1 MLFKKVMGNSKVLK
15 RILVSL
21 AILAMAFSPLAN
33 LTVLAAHA
41 DSKTPYVI
49 TLNSGSVSST
59 SSTLDTSPTDQMKDG
74 AILHAWCWSFN
85 TIKDNMKAIADAGYT
100 SVQTSPISTC
110 YVGNGGDLRFTN
122 QWYYH
127 YQPTDFTI
135 GNYQLGNEEQFAQM
149 CKVAHEYGIRV
160 IVDAVVNH
168 CTSDYS
174 KISENIKRIPNF
186 FHTNTSISN
195 WNDRKQVTQL
205 AVLGLWDCNT
215 QNSNVQNY
223 IKSYLQKCVA
233 LGADG
238 FRYDTA
244 KHVELPDDGDY
255 GSNFWPNVLNNGA
268 QFQYGE
274 VLQDSI
280 SRESAYANYMSVVA
294 SNYGKK
300 LRDNIGSN
308 NLNASNLVNY
318 DINVSPD
325 KIITWVESHDNYA
338 NSITDWGSS
347 QWMTDEQVKLLWGVV
362 CGRAEGTPLFFSR
375 PVGGGGQS
383 WDNRFPE
390 ITRMGDRGSS
400 LFMDDEVVAVNK
412 FRNAMDGQSEFLRNP
427 NGDSRV
433 LMIER
438 GTIGAVIIN
447 TTYSSY
453 SINSATKLENGSYE
467 SITDDRSKFNVSSGT
482 ITGAIPARSI
492 VVLMKG
498 GSPDPTPSVSIE
510 NVKTTFSTDTYT
522 LKLLASNTVNATYQ
536 INSDPSYLYE
546 NGDTITIGA
555 NDPVGT
561 VYNIELRG
569 INSQGATTS
578 QKYTITKTDKVGTT
592 IYFEKPASWGSNVN
606 AYVYDESGTTV
617 QKIAAWPGAVM
628 VSGGNNTYRL
638 TFDQVYSNPLVIF
651 NDGTNQAPASN
662 QKGFAVINEATYDV
676 NGIKQDNPGSSIT
689 VYYNTGWT
697 TANMHYQI
705 GTGAWTS
712 VPGVAMSNSNV
723 SGYKVATIDLGSETN
738 FTACFNNGSGS
749 WDNNNGGNYKF
760 TTPGTYT
767 VKNGVITVGE
777 PTPTIKNSIT
787 VYYFTSWTSTNMH
800 YQIGAGAWTTVPGV
814 SMSNST
820 VSGYKIITVDL
831 GTETTLVACFNNGNG
846 WWDNNSS
853 NNYKFNS
860 PGTYTVKD
868 GAITSGAPK

>member
-49 TLNSGSVSST
+49 TLSSGSGMST
-59 SSTLDTSPTDQMKDG
+59 ASTLDTSPTDQMKDG

-195 WNDRKQVTQL
+195 WNDRWQVTQL

-244 KHVELPDDGDY
+244 KHVELPDDGNY

-280 SRESAYANYMSVVA
+280 SRENAYANYMSVVA

-308 NLNASNLVNY
+308 NLNASNLVSY

-390 ITRMGDRGSS
+390 MTRMGDRGSS

-482 ITGAIPARSI
+482 ITGSIPARSI

-536 INSDPSYLYE
+536 INNDPSYLYE

-578 QKYTITKTDKVGTT
+578 QKYTITKTDNQ
-592 IYFEKPASWGSNVN
+592 SN
-606 AYVYDESGTTV
+606 A
-617 QKIAAWPGAVM
+617 
-628 VSGGNNTYRL
+628 
-638 TFDQVYSNPLVIF
+638 
-651 NDGTNQAPASN
+651 
-662 QKGFAVINEATYDV
+662 
-676 NGIKQDNPGSSIT
+676 IT
-689 VYYNTGWT
+689 VYYYTGWS
-697 TANMHYQI
+697 TANIHYQI
-705 GTGAWTS
+705 GTGAWTT
-712 VPGVAMSNSNV
+712 VPGVAMSDSNV
-723 SGYKVATIDLGSETN
+723 SGYKVASIDLGTETN

-749 WDNNNGGNYKF
+749 WDNNSGGNYKF

-787 VYYFTSWTSTNMH
+787 VYYFTGWTSANMH
-800 YQIGAGAWTTVPGV
+800 YQIGTGAWTAVPGV

-831 GTETTLVACFNNGNG
+831 GTETTLTACFNNGNG

-860 PGTYTVKD
+860 PGTYIVKD
-868 GAITSGAPK
+868 GAITSGAPR